1 MAGVALKVPALGQA
15 DGFLHGSATPPDLGV
30 ALSRSRN
37 GTWRREELSER
48 SCEGLRRVGEELRRA
63 GKSLDELSWEGLRRT
78 ELRKAELR
86 RAEKA

>member
-1 MAGVALKVPALGQA
+1 
-15 DGFLHGSATPPDLGV
+15 
-30 ALSRSRN
+30 
-37 GTWRREELSER
+37 
-48 SCEGLRRVGEELRRA
+48 LRRVGEELRRA